1 MRDIWVFCSGW
12 LIRDLPGA
20 TQSLNS
26 SALTSCHSGGGEAVG
41 GGAEGGLVGGP
52 VL

>member
-1 MRDIWVFCSGW
+1 MRKGTGSTLGE
-12 LIRDLPGA
+12 RGRGA
-20 TQSLNS
+20 NHSLKS

-52 VL
+52 VQ